1 MEHAPPQPGRGAF
14 PNLMLVSLA
23 SRHAR
28 VGFTLEPA
36 KILVVDDEKSI
47 LMLLKE
53 ALTQWGYQVT
63 TASSA
68 VEGLEL
74 LKNGLFDALI
84 SDVRMPDMTGLDL
97 LREIR
102 KQDESIEVVMMT
114 GYPTIASAVQ
124 ALKEGAYDYLS
135 KPLILDELRHL
146 MARMM
151 ERRFLRGEVHTLRA
165 RLGEELAV
173 SEMIGSSAAM
183 QRVKEIIGK
192 VAVTD
197 SPVLIEGESG
207 TGKELVAAAI
217 HRLSSR
223 AKRSFIPVNCSAIP
237 QDLLESEFF
246 GHVRGAFSG
255 AVADALGL
263 FRGADEGTIFLDEIA
278 ELSPA
283 LQVKL
288 LRVLQEMQV
297 RPVGS
302 TKAFPVDVRVIAA
315 TNRDLERAMTE
326 GSFRQDLFYRLN
338 VVRVTL
344 PPLRERREDIPSLI
358 NHFLRRFNKRFH
370 RDVRGV
376 APEALAALTAYTF
389 PGNVRELENLI
400 ERAFAMGAREQIT
413 LGDLPSLS
421 KSPMTSTPVT
431 SPESVP
437 ALADVER
444 ELILK
449 ALAVF
454 KDDKEAAARALGI
467 SRRTIYRRLKEYGVL

>member
-1 MEHAPPQPGRGAF
+1 M
-14 PNLMLVSLA
+14 
-23 SRHAR
+23 
-28 VGFTLEPA
+28 EPA
-36 KILVVDDEKSI
+36 KILVVDDERSI
-47 LMLLKE
+47 LVLLKE
-53 ALTQWGYQVT
+53 ALSQWGYHVA
-63 TASSA
+63 TAASA
-68 VEGLEL
+68 TEALGV
-74 LKNGLFDALI
+74 LKSELFDALI
-84 SDVRMPDMTGLDL
+84 TDIRMPDMSGLDL

-102 KQDESIEVVMMT
+102 KQDETIEVVMMT
-114 GYPTIASAVQ
+114 GYPTIASPVQ

-173 SEMIGSSAAM
+173 SEMVGSSVLMAK
-183 QRVKEIIGK
+183 VKDIIGK
-192 VAVTD
+192 VAATD

-223 AKRSFIPVNCSAIP
+223 AKRPFIPVNCSAIP

-278 ELSPA
+278 ELSPG

-315 TNRDLERAMTE
+315 TNRDLERSIAD
-326 GSFRQDLFYRLN
+326 GRFRQDLYYRLN
-338 VVRVTL
+338 VVRVSL
-344 PPLRERREDIPSLI
+344 PQLRTRREDIPALV
-358 NHFLRRFNKRFH
+358 NHFLRRYNRRFR
-370 RDVRGV
+370 RDVKGITQD
-376 APEALAALTAYTF
+376 ALATLAAYDF
-389 PGNVRELENLI
+389 PGNVRELENVI

-413 LGDLPSLS
+413 LTDLPVLGNS
-421 KSPMTSTPVT
+421 
-431 SPESVP
+431 SVP
-437 ALADVER
+437 AVAASSSGSVPRLADVEKD
-444 ELILK
+444 LILR
-449 ALAVF
+449 ALSF
-454 KDDKEAAARALGI
+454 YKDDKEAAASALGI
-467 SRRTIYRRLKEYGVL
+467 SRRTIYRRLKEYGML